1 MTSQEQDIYFLGGV
15 LEGAKTKINR
25 LTHSRQRM
33 EYDPQG
39 TRNGFGNANKDFN
52 TTIQT
57 GANVLD
63 LSTGTLDGKIKVE
76 GATEGVDPKET
87 VKFCGDASS
96 MIEQLIIYV
105 GGAPV
110 VKLNRNAW
118 LVAEAYKKLYLSSE
132 EMAINNVKTL
142 RDVDLVADGT
152 QTYSFSIPL
161 RDFGLDLK
169 KLLPTSSTPIDI
181 QIVFK
186 DNMPLLFKAGSTP
199 PTGAKNI
206 SYTLSNLKFTFEA
219 YHLTDLGSQVML
231 KKVSPMGS
239 NTKGI
244 VNRFHGYDCQF
255 QTIAVG
261 TTHAHQFNIKK
272 RDIISSLIFPV
283 YKTVPDGNKLKN
295 ISAATFDP
303 VRDYSFVDSNLNF
316 VSDYRLQFTGQDY
329 VNVNGAQGESNY
341 VDHFEG
347 VVRCAKPDF
356 YSRSYA
362 SEYSKQMVQGTNT
375 CQYLGGLFL
384 KTPEDSQNAVSNGFN
399 SLVGTSVLV
408 AEFNSADN
416 ITDTAS
422 KQLVC
427 LYRFKRQLELGKGS
441 AQVVE

>member
-63 LSTGTLDGKIKVE
+63 LSTGTLDGNIKVSGG
-76 GATEGVDPKET
+76 GAGKK

-96 MIEQLIIYV
+96 MIEQIIIYV

-142 RDVDLVADGT
+142 RDVALDANGGS
-152 QTYSFSIPL
+152 TYSFSIPL

-186 DNMPLLFKAGSTP
+186 DNIPLLFKSESVANN
-199 PTGAKNI
+199 PTGDV

-231 KKVSPMGS
+231 KKVSPMGT

-283 YKTVPDGNKLKN
+283 YKTVPGDNKVENRNVSLN
-295 ISAATFDP
+295 TFDP
-303 VRDYSFVDSNLNF
+303 VRDYSFVNGDLNY

-408 AEFNSADN
+408 AEFNTPQA
-416 ITDTAS
+416 ITESAS